1 MSNAESVVITIFGLG
16 EAGSLIAADLAANG
30 AEVHGFD
37 PAGVPTPPGITRHDS
52 PAGAV
57 RGASLIMAITAAA
70 DAQAAIAQAWDRISR
85 GTVYADLSTAP
96 PAFKQDLSDTATL
109 RGLPFVDVALMA
121 GVPGRGIATP
131 SLASGSGARLYATVI
146 SGLGGDVEVLGENP
160 GDAAT
165 RKLLRSVVMKGLASA
180 VFEGL
185 EGATRLG
192 LEDWF
197 WDHIVDQVERAD
209 GKLLERLVKGT
220 TLHADRRSIEMDSA
234 AALLESVG
242 IDPIMSRATA
252 RQIRVVGKVEDDST
266 SSPADA
272 GLVSDEDRR
281 A

>member
-1 MSNAESVVITIFGLG
+1 MSNAGPVVITIFGLG
-16 EAGSLIAADLAANG
+16 EAGSVIAADLAANG

-57 RGASLIMAITAAA
+57 RGASLIMAITAATDA
-70 DAQAAIAQAWDRISR
+70 DAAIAQALDKIRR
-85 GTVYADLSTAP
+85 GTVYADLSTGP
-96 PAFKQDLSDTATL
+96 PAVKRDLSDTATL

-131 SLASGSGARLYATVI
+131 SLVSGSGARLYATVI
-146 SGLGGDVEVLGENP
+146 SDLGGDVEVLGQYP
-160 GDAAT
+160 GDAAA
-165 RKLLRSVVMKGLASA
+165 RKLLRSVVVKGLASA
-180 VFEGL
+180 VIEGL

-197 WDHIVDQVERAD
+197 WNHIVDQVERAD
-209 GKLLERLVKGT
+209 GKFLERLVEGA

-234 AALLESVG
+234 ADLLESVG

-252 RQIRVVGKVEDDST
+252 RQIRDTGEVEDVST
-266 SSPADA
+266 SSPTNTDLA
-272 GLVSDEDRR
+272 SDQE
-281 A
+281 